1 MAAASITMS
10 KFIAGLIITILIAS
24 TISAGIA
31 VSTQLIT
38 GPRGPQGEKGETG
51 PQGLQGEQGEKGSA
65 GPAGATGA
73 TGATGSQGPAGANGA
88 TWRNGTGVPSSS
100 LGSNGDF
107 YLDLDNSD
115 VYNKISGSWV
125 WIANIRGETG
135 ATGATGATGPEGPPG
150 PTAFN
155 YTNIGSI
162 ANVTFAE
169 MNFGQVSITAP
180 ENGVVHIVLT
190 GYATIRANQ
199 SCFIGLGTTPTIY
212 DLNTVIVG
220 VDSGGS
226 ETEVLY
232 SGFANQAVVPV
243 TAGNTYTFY
252 ANAQRVSDLDS
263 ALISL
268 DGVYLTA
275 TFLAT

>member
-1 MAAASITMS
+1 MAATSITMS

-38 GPRGPQGEKGETG
+38 GPRGPQGEKGETGPQG

-107 YLDLDNSD
+107 YLNLDNSD

-125 WIANIRGETG
+125 WVANIRGETG
-135 ATGATGATGPEGPPG
+135 ATGPQGPAGVYTIENMTGWVSAPAYDSGWVEVS
-150 PTAFN
+150 
-155 YTNIGSI
+155 GSNP
-162 ANVTFAE
+162 AVPFY
-169 MNFGQVSITAP
+169 
-180 ENGVVHIVLT
+180 H
-190 GYATIRANQ
+190 
-199 SCFIGLGTTPTIY
+199 GLGTT
-212 DLNTVIVG
+212 NVIVDLRMNASQPSTAIG
-220 VDSGGS
+220 ISDGS
-226 ETEVLY
+226 YELGDRLRWYNLTDNSIFVSSDY
-232 SGFANQAVVPV
+232 GYGTHQI
-243 TAGNTYTFY
+243 
-252 ANAQRVSDLDS
+252 RVMMWKI
-263 ALISL
+263 AP
-268 DGVYLTA
+268 
-275 TFLAT
+275 